1 MRLKGPPLHVA
12 HPREMH
18 LFNEFMREHP
28 RPTTKT
34 WDELAA
40 LFKFKSDY
48 ETIFPKLPSMLRN
61 YYNKWKVTQELTMLK
76 DTVKTD
82 YYGLLKKLGK
92 PSRDMDN
99 VAAEFQKNRSDAQ
112 IEEPLVD
119 LGESVAEAAIADLPL
134 NPMPVPPIAAPA
146 QSTYIVSGDGRG
158 KDKRRCL
165 AAAFGC
171 PRLAKECSGR
181 SGGWKKCKLVIR
193 KSAHIDLPDTDYER
207 KRVLEAYRRVR
218 HQTRMADDRENKR
231 QKND

>member
-1 MRLKGPPLHVA
+1 MA

-28 RPTTKT
+28 RPTAKT

-92 PSRDMDN
+92 PSRDTDN

-134 NPMPVPPIAAPA
+134 NPMPFLCR
-146 QSTYIVSGDGRG
+146 GRFG
-158 KDKRRCL
+158 LHFGPKRMLGSKD
-165 AAAFGC
+165 
-171 PRLAKECSGR
+171 RLLSLVCS
-181 SGGWKKCKLVIR
+181 SFFSI
-193 KSAHIDLPDTDYER
+193 PFF
-207 KRVLEAYRRVR
+207 VLYCSYFYL
-218 HQTRMADDRENKR
+218 
-231 QKND
+231 